1 MASMVKPS
9 LLRPSLHAKEGNA
22 KATPSHTTREMAL
35 NILFSRSTLA
45 GHGDV
50 RCVKLN
56 LTRGPKTSF
65 RSAASRWGA
74 VPFDKQAHRP
84 VLHPTPPP
92 PSTPFWPLFA
102 HPWNLPWT
110 KKEKENFCL
119 VCNPRCTS
127 NWPGPGLPFSSAF
140 RILPSAAS
148 PPRCRAGQLSM
159 SGSLFDR
166 CLLQSILLLASAI
179 SPIMPPRSPPAQPYL
194 LAAF

>member
-84 VLHPTPPP
+84 CSPPNTTSAFYP
-92 PSTPFWPLFA
+92 ILAALCPSLESA
-102 HPWNLPWT
+102 ME

-119 VCNPRCTS
+119 ACNSRCTS
-127 NWPGPGLPFSSAF
+127 NWPGPGVPFSSAF

-148 PPRCRAGQLSM
+148 PPRCRARQLSM